1 MNIADISI
9 VLVLLLFVVSGFF
22 EGFLKKIFGIIILIG
37 AFFVALHLYEP
48 LANWMQSTIKLS
60 PFFSLIL
67 SFLLVFLTLLIGGNV
82 LYRALG
88 RKNELYRIWDK
99 IAGAAFGL
107 FEGALIVSLILHILI
122 LIDIP
127 AQHLRESSLLY
138 SYIFSFAP
146 QVFELIHLFV
156 PEIRRFLKCLSKTST
171 TFPTWQFNI
180 PCLLRQ

>member
-156 PEIRRFLKCLSKTST
+156 PEIRRFFEMFIKDL
-171 TFPTWQFNI
+171 NDI
-180 PCLLRQ
+180 PDLAI